1 MSYLRRTD
9 ARVVFES
16 MVTGLAPDPLVTV
29 DQWAEEAR
37 FVAAEGSP
45 HPGKWRTELVP
56 YAAEIMHELSL
67 SRPCRE
73 VILKKSAQ
81 VAGTEI
87 GINAFGTIACRTPA
101 AIMIVLPTDD
111 DVFRY
116 VRTKLEPTIEA
127 TPELRE
133 KVATQKSRDEKGS
146 TTTMKKFPGGFC
158 LLTGA
163 NSSSG
168 LQMVSVRALLLE
180 EVSEYPFDVD
190 GRGDPVDLAL
200 KRTTAY
206 TEMRKVFWNSTPA
219 LKGMCRISA
228 KYDDSDQ
235 RRYFVPCPHC
245 GVYQILKFERLEW
258 RSDIKPHG
266 AHFVC
271 LAHGCVIEAHH
282 KRRIVAAGW
291 WLKTYAGQDS
301 PGELVEPLDLE
312 MHRARPSRG
321 REPGFAIWQAYS
333 PFVPWDDTVAE
344 YLASRGNPIK
354 EKAFSQQALGEP
366 YEEKGDSPDYLKLFA
381 RREDW
386 KLGQLPPGVLF
397 LTGAADVQAGRI
409 EWAVWGWGI
418 GKSSWLVDKGV
429 VEGDTSDLAVYQGL
443 GEVLTRTYE
452 TPHGRR
458 LGIEAFAI
466 DTGYNTQTVYAWVRR
481 QGPRVMAVDGRPGH
495 LTAAL
500 GTPRTQ
506 EVTWKGE
513 RLKRGVLLWPVGTWS
528 LKAEFYANL
537 QKTIAGP
544 DPFGNC
550 APGYVH
556 FPADGVDEAYLQQCT
571 AEYLETRETR
581 NGVQVRAWMLP
592 RGVRNEALDIRVY
605 ATAAAVHLGM
615 ERWTPADWLK
625 IAGERGSAPEEAQ
638 MQLALWQGVLKRDAG
653 AEAKSVALEQIAR
666 IGRPVPQRRRGIRGG
681 VEA

>member
-1 MSYLRRTD
+1 MSVLRRSD
-9 ARVVFES
+9 ARLVFEALMS
-16 MVTGLAPDPLVTV
+16 GLAPDPAVTV
-29 DQWAEEAR
+29 DEWADQAR
-37 FVAAEGSP
+37 YVAAETSP
-45 HPGKWRTELVP
+45 HPGKWHTDLVP
-56 YAAEIMHELSL
+56 YTREVMEELSFA
-67 SRPCRE
+67 RPCRE
-73 VILKKSAQ
+73 VTFKKSAQ
-81 VAGTEI
+81 IAGTEI

-101 AIMIVLPTDD
+101 PMLIVLPTDD

-116 VRTKLEPTIEA
+116 VRTKLDPTIGA
-127 TPELRE
+127 TPEL
-133 KVATQKSRDEKGS
+133 TQKIAKQTSRDEKGS
-146 TTTMKKFPGGFC
+146 TTTMKKFDGGFC

-206 TEMRKVFWNSTPA
+206 TEVRKVFYNSTPA

-228 KYDDSDQ
+228 KYDESDQ
-235 RRYFVPCPHC
+235 RRFYVPCPSC
-245 GVYQILKFERLEW
+245 GVYQVLKFERLAW
-258 RSDIKPHG
+258 HSDIRPHG

-282 KRRIVAAGW
+282 KRRMIAAGV
-291 WLKTYAGQDS
+291 WLKTY
-301 PGELVEPLDLE
+301 PGEDAPGEAVEPEDLAR
-312 MHRARPSRG
+312 HRARPARG

-344 YLASRGNPIK
+344 FLASRGNPIK

-381 RREDW
+381 RREEW
-386 KLGQLPPGVLF
+386 RLGQVPPGVLF
-397 LTGAADVQAGRI
+397 LTGAADVQADRL

-418 GKSSWLVDKGV
+418 GKSSWLIDKGIV
-429 VEGDTSDLAVYQGL
+429 AGDTSELAVYQGL
-443 GEVLTRTYE
+443 DEVLAREYE
-452 TPHGRR
+452 TPVGRR

-466 DTGYNTQTVYAWVRR
+466 DSGFNTQTVYAWVRK

-495 LTAAL
+495 LTPAL

-506 EVTWKGE
+506 EVSWKGE
-513 RLKRGVLLWPVGTWS
+513 RFKRGVILWPVGTWS
-528 LKAEFYANL
+528 LKAEWYANL
-537 QKTIAGP
+537 AKTIAGV
-544 DPFGNC
+544 DAFGNY

-571 AEYLETRETR
+571 AEFLDTRETR
-581 NGVQVRAWMLP
+581 NGVQVRAWVLP
-592 RGVRNEALDIRVY
+592 RGVRNEALDIRIY
-605 ATAAAVHLGM
+605 ATAAAIHLGM
-615 ERWTPADWLK
+615 ERWMPADWMK
-625 IAGERGSAPEEAQ
+625 IAAERGAPPEKAQ
-638 MQLALWQGVLKRDAG
+638 MELALWTGALKRAADEG
-653 AEAKSVALEQIAR
+653 AKASAIERMAQETRAR
-666 IGRPVPQRRRGIRGG
+666 PSRRRGLRGR
-681 VEA
+681 VEN